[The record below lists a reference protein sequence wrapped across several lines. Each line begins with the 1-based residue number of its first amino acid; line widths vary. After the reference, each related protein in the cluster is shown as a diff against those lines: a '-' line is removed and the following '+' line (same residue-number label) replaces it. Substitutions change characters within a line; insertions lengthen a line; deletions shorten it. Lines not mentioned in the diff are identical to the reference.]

1 MNVLKIIWYFI
12 TLKWQAAKLWLSPVL
27 GFIKRNPWLV
37 LFLIMT
43 AVLFFKT
50 LQLNNCSKSLAKAKA
65 DHAAVI
71 SDLELQQ
78 AKLLAQY
85 QETARVK
92 TQTWQ
97 RRVDDAN
104 QKAEQKAA
112 DLRVLTDDLSDA
124 QRMLNKAIA
133 ARSFK
138 RDADIASGSPVAA
151 TDTNGVLLSEC
162 AARYSELAVMAD
174 GHVIDVQRLL
184 DAWPVDSEEAQ

>member
-1 MNVLKIIWYFI
+1 M
-12 TLKWQAAKLWLSPVL
+12 
-27 GFIKRNPWLV
+27 
-37 LFLIMT
+37 
-43 AVLFFKT
+43 
-50 LQLNNCSKSLAKAKA
+50 
-65 DHAAVI
+65 
-71 SDLELQQ
+71 
-78 AKLLAQY
+78 
-85 QETARVK
+85 
-92 TQTWQ
+92 
-97 RRVDDAN
+97 DDAN

>member
-1 MNVLKIIWYFI
+1 MK
-12 TLKWQAAKLWLSPVL
+12 ALWLILKLNFMTWLPML
-27 GFIKRNPWLV
+27 ADALAFIKRNLFPILFALLIALV
-37 LFLIMT
+37 LLLSWRLDNSQQ
-43 AVLFFKT
+43 AL
-50 LQLNNCSKSLAKAKA
+50 SKAKS
-65 DHAAVI
+65 DHAA
-71 SDLELQQ
+71 ELQ
-78 AKLLAQY
+78 AIDLNNARLLAQY

-92 TQTWQ
+92 TQSWQ

-124 QRMLNKAIA
+124 QRLLNKAIA

-138 RDADIASGSPVAA
+138 RDADIASGTPVAA
-151 TDTNGVLLSEC
+151 TDTNGALLSDC
-162 AARYSELAVMAD
+162 AARYSELAVKAD